1 MPPLPLRGFTA
12 TNLDIMNEKKKESA
26 ENSEVCIEIG
36 RRLAELRKAKGLT
49 QVQFA
54 EVSGVSSTYI
64 ARIEKGHH
72 SPSIEMLQR
81 LLAPLGAKIRI
92 VEE

>member
-1 MPPLPLRGFTA
+1 
-12 TNLDIMNEKKKESA
+12 MNEKKKKTD
-26 ENSEVCIEIG
+26 ENSEICIEIG
-36 RRLAELRKAKGLT
+36 QRLAELRKAKGLT

-72 SPSIEMLQR
+72 SPSVEMLQR
-81 LLAPLGAKIRI
+81 LLTPLDAKIEI
-92 VEE
+92 VEI

>member
-1 MPPLPLRGFTA
+1 M
-12 TNLDIMNEKKKESA
+12 DEKKKETA
-26 ENSEVCIEIG
+26 EKSEFGIELG
-36 RRLAELRKAKGLT
+36 RRLAELRKAKGWT

-72 SPSIEMLQR
+72 SPSVEMLQR

>member
-1 MPPLPLRGFTA
+1 M
-12 TNLDIMNEKKKESA
+12 DEKKKKTE
-26 ENSEVCIEIG
+26 ENSAICMEIG
-36 RRLAELRKAKGLT
+36 RRLAELRHARGWS

-72 SPSIEMLQR
+72 APSVDMLQR
-81 LLAPLGAKIRI
+81 LLVPLGAKIAI
-92 VEE
+92 VEV

>member
-1 MPPLPLRGFTA
+1 M
-12 TNLDIMNEKKKESA
+12 DEKKKKTE
-26 ENSEVCIEIG
+26 ENSEIGIEIG
-36 RRLAELRKAKGLT
+36 RRLAELRKAEGWT

-72 SPSIEMLQR
+72 SPSVEMLQR
-81 LLAPLGAKIRI
+81 LLTPLGAKIKI
-92 VEE
+92 VKE